1 MKSSPNSGE
10 EKGVIRMGFWKRL
23 FSRKA
28 KKGISPRLKGD
39 FILFAVKCDKCGE
52 EIRINVNRRSD
63 IQSLYTEAGEKGT
76 AYTLRKEILGRKC
89 SNLIN
94 ITVDFDRNYRIL
106 SRDVSG
112 GKFISSEKEK
122 G

>member
-1 MKSSPNSGE
+1 VRK
-10 EKGVIRMGFWKRL
+10 KGAMRMGFWDKL

-39 FILFAVKCDKCGE
+39 FILFVVKCDKCGE
-52 EIRINVNRRSD
+52 EIRINVNRRTD
-63 IQSLYTEAGEKGT
+63 VQSLYTEAGGKEA
-76 AYTLRKEILGRKC
+76 AYTLKKEILGRKC
-89 SNLIN
+89 PNLIN

-106 SRDVSG
+106 SRNISG
-112 GKFISSEKEK
+112 GKFISSEEER

>member
-1 MKSSPNSGE
+1 
-10 EKGVIRMGFWKRL
+10 MGFWDKL

-28 KKGISPRLKGD
+28 KKRISPRLKGD
-39 FILFAVKCDKCGE
+39 FILFTLKCDKCGE
-52 EIRINVNRRSD
+52 EIKINVNRRTD
-63 IQSLYTEAGEKGT
+63 IQSLYTEAGEKGA

-89 SNLIN
+89 PNLIN
-94 ITVDFDRNYRIL
+94 ITVNFDRNYRIL

-112 GKFISSEKEK
+112 GKFISSEEET

>member
-1 MKSSPNSGE
+1 
-10 EKGVIRMGFWKRL
+10 MGFWERL

-28 KKGISPRLKGD
+28 KKRITPRLKGD
-39 FILFAVKCDKCGE
+39 FIPFAVKCDKCGE

-63 IQSLYTEAGEKGT
+63 IQSLYTEAGEKGA

-89 SNLIN
+89 PNLIN

-106 SRDVSG
+106 SRNISG
-112 GKFISSEKEK
+112 GKFISPEEER
-122 G
+122 

>member
-1 MKSSPNSGE
+1 VRKKEVM
-10 EKGVIRMGFWKRL
+10 RMGFWDKL

-52 EIRINVNRRSD
+52 EIKINVNRRTD
-63 IQSLYTEAGEKGT
+63 IQSLYTEAGEKGA
-76 AYTLRKEILGRKC
+76 AYTLRKEILGTKC
-89 SNLIN
+89 PHLIN
-94 ITVDFDRNYRIL
+94 IAVDFDRSYRIL

-112 GKFISSEKEK
+112 GKFISSEKQKE
-122 G
+122 

>member
-1 MKSSPNSGE
+1 
-10 EKGVIRMGFWKRL
+10 MGFWDKL

-28 KKGISPRLKGD
+28 KKGIFPRLKGD

-52 EIRINVNRRSD
+52 EIKINVNRRTD
-63 IQSLYTEAGEKGT
+63 IQSLYTEAGEKGA
-76 AYTLRKEILGRKC
+76 AYILKKEILGRKC
-89 SNLIN
+89 PHLIN
-94 ITVDFDRNYRIL
+94 ITVDFDRSYRIL

-122 G
+122 E